1 VFNATVDRV
10 AESPAGALRPHAPT
24 ITDGIVAVDD
34 LRVLAVNRRSVRWFT
49 GEPVPHEVIRQAL
62 EVGLQAPT
70 ACNRQ
75 PYRVVVIDD
84 PAKVLEVGSIP
95 MGTKGYVHQIP
106 TLMVVVGDL
115 SAFASARD
123 RHLIYIDASLAIMGI
138 IFGLEAQGVA
148 SCCINW
154 PDMEDREARIKES
167 LGLEAHER
175 VIMMLAAGFANPDG
189 LAPYSARKPDEL
201 LFQFW
206 SAADDER
213 P

>member
-1 VFNATVDRV
+1 MINAK
-10 AESPAGALRPHAPT
+10 AANA
-24 ITDGIVAVDD
+24 
-34 LRVLAVNRRSVRWFT
+34 RSRT
-49 GEPVPHEVIRQAL
+49 
-62 EVGLQAPT
+62 
-70 ACNRQ
+70 
-75 PYRVVVIDD
+75 
-84 PAKVLEVGSIP
+84 
-95 MGTKGYVHQIP
+95 
-106 TLMVVVGDL
+106 
-115 SAFASARD
+115 
-123 RHLIYIDASLAIMGI
+123 IYIDASLAIMGI

-175 VIMMLAAGFANPDG
+175 VIMMLAAGYPNPDG

-206 SAADDER
+206 SAAEDGR